1 MCYGRQFT
9 LNKDPLPEYSS
20 DVCPSE
26 EHQIRQDEHGGG
38 ESREG
43 GEAASF
49 IRCRNI
55 SLLGNQQKKKKKNCT
70 WMLENHTRA
79 LCSDLANETPRGADI
94 NNRGAIL
101 N

>member
-1 MCYGRQFT
+1 MCYGRLFT

-26 EHQIRQDEHGGG
+26 EHQIRQDEHGGE

-49 IRCRNI
+49 IRCGNI
-55 SLLGNQQKKKKKNCT
+55 SLLGNQQKKKKPT
-70 WMLENHTRA
+70 WMLENHTRI
-79 LCSDLANETPRGADI
+79 LCSDLANETPRGTHI
-94 NNRGAIL
+94 NNRGAII

>member
-1 MCYGRQFT
+1 MQLKDWLQKSHHYFQNMCYGRQFT

-20 DVCPSE
+20 DVCPSK

-38 ESREG
+38 ESREE

-55 SLLGNQQKKKKKNCT
+55 SLLGNQQKKKTYMDAGESCK
-70 WMLENHTRA
+70 
-79 LCSDLANETPRGADI
+79 DFVQ
-94 NNRGAIL
+94 
-101 N
+101 

>member
-38 ESREG
+38 ESREE

-55 SLLGNQQKKKKKNCT
+55 SLLGNKQKKPYMDAGESHK
-70 WMLENHTRA
+70 
-79 LCSDLANETPRGADI
+79 DLGQWSNKWNTAGPRH
-94 NNRGAIL
+94 
-101 N
+101 